1 MSDINLIRLH
11 SLSITKAKA
20 LVQKAAD
27 GLGSEYELE
36 SEWRGN
42 TLRFHRSGVNGQ
54 MLVTDSEIKLNV
66 TLGLLMKPFKGKFVD
81 QIGRELDKLLA
92 EKEPAG
98 QAKKPA
104 KKKVRTV

>member
-1 MSDINLIRLH
+1 MSDINLIRPH
-11 SLSITKAKA
+11 SLSITKAKT

-27 GLGSEYELE
+27 GLGSEYALE
-36 SEWRGN
+36 SEWHGN
-42 TLRFHRSGVNGQ
+42 TLRFHRSGVDGQ
-54 MLVTDSEIKLNV
+54 MLVTDSKIELNV

-98 QAKKPA
+98 QAKKSA